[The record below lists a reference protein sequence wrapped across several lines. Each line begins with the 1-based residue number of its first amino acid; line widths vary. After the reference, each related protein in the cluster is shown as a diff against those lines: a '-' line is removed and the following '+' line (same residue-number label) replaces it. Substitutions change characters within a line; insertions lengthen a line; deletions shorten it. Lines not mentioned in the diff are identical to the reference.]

1 MNKEYQ
7 AIPEHN
13 KCWLSLNAQNVKT
26 LLQSIRHLANYT
38 FIITRT
44 WERNVWAESSKES
57 RERVSMSLIIK
68 NRILRKD
75 ISAASSATCSYFQ
88 TMTMNSCVYTS
99 TLRPV
104 YELAENIVSYI
115 MVDSEE
121 HSKSHTPNALITRE
135 RHTARKEH
143 YINFTMR

>member
-7 AIPEHN
+7 AISEHS
-13 KCWLSLNAQNVKT
+13 KYWLSLNAQNVKT

-88 TMTMNSCVYTS
+88 TMNSCVYTS
-99 TLRPV
+99 TSQ
-104 YELAENIVSYI
+104 YMSQ
-115 MVDSEE
+115 
-121 HSKSHTPNALITRE
+121 
-135 RHTARKEH
+135 RK
-143 YINFTMR
+143 ILLVT